1 MEDGWYEGISN
12 GRQGVFP
19 SNYVEKVTE
28 PTPLTN
34 TNNNNNLNSQ
44 SNESL
49 NSSQSF
55 IINENSITNES
66 NQNGESQM
74 ATKKNKKV
82 LGIGFGNIFLGNKI
96 ELKTKENFNN
106 GNGEKVTARTQQ
118 PVIITSSSTTL
129 ANEKANSLRKKIKAK
144 VLFDYV
150 PTMQD
155 ELKLVTGEVIYI
167 LDKNLED
174 EGWWR
179 GESISTGRVGVFPD
193 NFVEEIIET
202 SIKTNNTISDVN
214 VVDSNNSNIASKR
227 KQPIQLHSNSNPI
240 MINNPNSNIQTSS
253 STHIM

>member
-1 MEDGWYEGISN
+1 VEDGWYEGISN

-28 PTPLTN
+28 PNPLTN

-74 ATKKNKKV
+74 AIKKNKKV

-106 GNGEKVTARTQQ
+106 GEKVTARTQQ
-118 PVIITSSSTTL
+118 PVTITSSTTL
-129 ANEKANSLRKKIKAK
+129 ATEKANSLRKKIKAK

-150 PTMQD
+150 PTQQD

-179 GESISTGRVGVFPD
+179 GESISTGRIGVFPD

-202 SIKTNNTISDVN
+202 PIKSENTISDMN
-214 VVDSNNSNIASKR
+214 VADSNNSNIASKR

-240 MINNPNSNIQTSS
+240 MINNQNSNIQTSS
-253 STHIM
+253 ATHIM